1 MIAADIPTA
10 PLAQL
15 VQIVQAAQP
24 KTPAAQLKVVKTV
37 WSGDTFYGEDYEN
50 GKPVNPAGDACS
62 LLKDEHFFQKNG
74 ITVKEPTCTII
85 SMEKGPRHGTMIR
98 QADGTYHYTPKK
110 GFTGRDKMQFIV
122 DAEGKKVRL
131 MWDMGVSKYE
141 PKEYEPEGESGQRSF
156 DSQLDPQ
163 LADANNLIHSWL
175 ALADISALQADLSD
189 VTYSFGML
197 PGTAVGQTVSTG
209 ISATITLD
217 TNAAGHGWFIDSTA
231 SDNSEY
237 LPTSDAN
244 VWIAKAGSAA
254 EGKMDM
260 LSVLLHE
267 YGHALRIK
275 GVSDDFF
282 QE

>member
-1 MIAADIPTA
+1 MQGDNAMIAADIPTA

-37 WSGDTFYGEDYEN
+37 WSGDAYYWVDHYEN
-50 GKPVNPAGDACS
+50 GKPVNPAGHACS

-74 ITVKEPTCTII
+74 ITVKEPVCTII

-98 QADGTYHYTPKK
+98 QADGTYNYTPKK
-110 GFTGRDKMQFIV
+110 GFTGRDKMQFLV
-122 DAEGKKVRL
+122 DAEGKKIRL

-141 PKEYEPEGESGQRSF
+141 PKGESGQRSF

-197 PGTAVGQTVSTG
+197 PGTAVGQTIG
-209 ISATITLD
+209 ISAHWLGI
-217 TNAAGHGWFIDSTA
+217 N
-231 SDNSEY
+231 
-237 LPTSDAN
+237 
-244 VWIAKAGSAA
+244 
-254 EGKMDM
+254 
-260 LSVLLHE
+260 
-267 YGHALRIK
+267 
-275 GVSDDFF
+275 GVKVN
-282 QE
+282 